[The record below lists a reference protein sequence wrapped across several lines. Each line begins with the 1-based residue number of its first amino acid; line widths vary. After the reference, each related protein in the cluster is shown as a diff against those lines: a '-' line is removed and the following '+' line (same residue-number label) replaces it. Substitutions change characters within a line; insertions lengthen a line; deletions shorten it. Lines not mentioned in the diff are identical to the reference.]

1 MTFKLPELPYA
12 LDALQPHISAET
24 LRYHHGK
31 HHAAYVNKVND
42 MLAERGESSDDLAE
56 LVRHAEGALFN
67 NAAQAY
73 NHDLYWK
80 SLSPKGGGDPKK
92 GALAD
97 ALTESFGSVA
107 DFKERF
113 TRLALS
119 HFGSGWVWLVLND
132 DGRLAVVDTHDAAC
146 PLREG
151 LVPLLVCDV
160 WEHAYYVDRR
170 NDRKAYVEAFW
181 QLVDWQA
188 AEARMASAA
197 ATVR

>member
-1 MTFKLPELPYA
+1 MTFKLPDLPYA
-12 LDALQPHISAET
+12 LEALQPHISAET

-42 MLAERGESSDDLAE
+42 MLKERGESCDDLAE
-56 LVRHAEGALFN
+56 LVRSADGALFN
-67 NAAQAY
+67 NAAQAW
-73 NHDLYWK
+73 NHALYWT

-92 GALAD
+92 GPLAD
-97 ALTESFGSVA
+97 ALAESFGSVK

-119 HFGSGWVWLVLND
+119 HFGSGWVWLVQND

-151 LVPLLVCDV
+151 LNPLLVCDV

-181 QLVDWQA
+181 QLVDWTA
-188 AEARMASAA
+188 AEKRMSTAA
-197 ATVR
+197 AAR